1 MKEKHSK
8 QTNKVNIKM
17 KVWTIA
23 NQKGGVGKTTTAV
36 TLAGLL
42 AQKNHEVLLIDMDP
56 HGSLTSYFSFD
67 PDTIE
72 ESVYSLFQKKIN
84 SKKTPL
90 ASMLCHTGIDNI
102 DLLPASTSLVA
113 LDRQVG
119 MAKGMGLVI
128 KDAIQPYAH
137 HYDYVLIDCPPM
149 LGISMINALAAC
161 EKLIIPVQTEFLAI
175 KGLDRMLNTLKMIS
189 RSANQSLEYVVVP
202 TMFDRRTR
210 ASIESLDKLKK
221 EYHQHLWQGQIP
233 VDTKFRDASSMRK
246 PASHLYPES
255 HGVKAYQTLLE
266 FLLSASVATVDELS
280 QTA

>member
-1 MKEKHSK
+1 
-8 QTNKVNIKM
+8 M

-42 AQKNHEVLLIDMDP
+42 SQKNHEVLLIDMDP

-72 ESVYSLFQKKIN
+72 ESVYSLFQKKI
-84 SKKTPL
+84 SAKKTPL

-119 MAKGMGLVI
+119 MTKGMGLII

-137 HYDYVLIDCPPM
+137 HYDYVLIDCPPT

-161 EKLIIPVQTEFLAI
+161 VKLIIPVQTEFLAI
-175 KGLDRMLNTLKMIS
+175 KGLERMLNTLEMIS
-189 RSANQSLEYVVVP
+189 ISGKQSLEYVVVP

-221 EYHQHLWQGQIP
+221 EHQPCVWQGDIP

-246 PASHLYPES
+246 PASHLYPET
-255 HGVKAYQTLLE
+255 HGVNAYRTLLE
-266 FLLSASVATVDELS
+266 FLLEDSITAMDELS